1 MARVRRGRL
10 RLAGLIAVVL
20 GIALWS
26 TGAFGSGGAT
36 KGDPRGPDSRTGAG
50 NGSAGNGSAGN
61 GSATNAA
68 AASSG
73 ISGPSGA
80 HMAPGPNLAPGSD
93 PSALPGNLLIA
104 DKANDRLIVVNPRG
118 DITWEF
124 PRPGDL
130 APGQSFR
137 VPDDA
142 FFSPDAKVIVATEE
156 DDYVIS
162 VIDIATHRIVY
173 RYGTPGMPGSGPN
186 QVHNPDDALLLPNHD
201 LLAADI
207 KNCRILLIGP
217 GQHTP
222 RRVYGTTT
230 SACHHDPPSHYGSP
244 NGAFPMTNGHYLV
257 TEINGDWVDELG
269 LNGSIYGSTH
279 PPNAAYP
286 SDTNEVSPGVY
297 LTADYSNPG
306 QIETFTS
313 QGQLLWR
320 FKPTGANALNQ
331 PSLALPLPNGDIVV
345 NDDYNHRVIVVDPR
359 TNTIVWQY
367 GHTHQAGVLPGYLRI
382 PDGVDLAPPH
392 SLTGTHAT
400 TMGLP

>member
-36 KGDPRGPDSRTGAG
+36 KGDPRGPDSRTG
-50 NGSAGNGSAGN
+50 AGNGSAGN

-173 RYGTPGMPGSGPN
+173 RYGTPGMPGSGPT
-186 QVHNPDDALLLPNHD
+186 
-201 LLAADI
+201 
-207 KNCRILLIGP
+207 RST
-217 GQHTP
+217 TP
-222 RRVYGTTT
+222 TTPSCCPTTT
-230 SACHHDPPSHYGSP
+230 CWPPTSKIAGSC
-244 NGAFPMTNGHYLV
+244 
-257 TEINGDWVDELG
+257 
-269 LNGSIYGSTH
+269 
-279 PPNAAYP
+279 
-286 SDTNEVSPGVY
+286 
-297 LTADYSNPG
+297 
-306 QIETFTS
+306 
-313 QGQLLWR
+313 
-320 FKPTGANALNQ
+320 
-331 PSLALPLPNGDIVV
+331 
-345 NDDYNHRVIVVDPR
+345 
-359 TNTIVWQY
+359 
-367 GHTHQAGVLPGYLRI
+367 
-382 PDGVDLAPPH
+382 
-392 SLTGTHAT
+392 
-400 TMGLP
+400 